1 MSARVE
7 IFPGLIPASD
17 LRDDLSWCAV
27 YTYPRHEKAVSEQ
40 LRWKRLEVFLP
51 TFEKE
56 SRWKDRKMRLQLPLF
71 PGYVFTRIQSSERAK
86 VLTTPSVV
94 RILSFNGMPAPIA
107 DTEIDAIRLCLD
119 RGATLGKHCFLGV
132 GERVRVLGG
141 AFEGLEGIVLRQKNR
156 CKLLI
161 SIQLIHQSVT
171 LEISPELL
179 EALPAPN
186 GRPPRCTQDVS
197 LPQ

>member
-7 IFPGLIPASD
+7 IVPGLIPASD

-27 YTYPRHEKAVSEQ
+27 YTYPRHEKTVSEQ
-40 LRWKRLEVFLP
+40 LGWKRLEVFLP
-51 TFEKE
+51 TYEKE

-71 PGYVFTRIQSSERAK
+71 PGYVFTRIHSSERAK

-119 RGATLGKHCFLGV
+119 RGATLEKHSFLGV

-141 AFEGLEGIVLRQKNR
+141 AFEGLEGIVLRQKSS

-161 SIQLIHQSVT
+161 SIELIHQSVT

-179 EALPAPN
+179 EALPSPN
-186 GRPPRCTQDVS
+186 GRPLRCTQDVS